1 MGNQQTATQ
10 YINQKNNDI
19 LIKENLRH
27 GSLVMKRNSTS
38 SFNGSINIKNTKTI
52 KKRSL
57 FHNSIDSNNI
67 TKRSSSLDMY
77 IRNTIEQDD
86 LSITNISYEKENK
99 YSQFVERQ
107 PSCESLGIT
116 QDNTKDNED
125 SFTISFV
132 DDVQMA
138 SPSKDP
144 VEIMYQKEKHATNIR
159 FSYFTKLVTSNS
171 WNIFNQS
178 SSPFITKIIFD
189 WDDLFQS
196 SYFLT
201 SRQLYCKDTVL
212 SLKDS
217 EQFVKVEFNILRLVS
232 LAIKK
237 GETYIITN
245 SNIDWI
251 YYSIQHFYPSLIKL
265 KDKVKI
271 ISAKEEYE
279 KYFKGEPKKWK
290 FNAFKKIL
298 LQNFDKNNVYNI
310 MYFGDINIDK
320 NIKGINNNVYL
331 KNIKVISTETLEV
344 LTKQLVLICKE
355 FERILGMTNNI
366 TMKIDKKLL

>member
-1 MGNQQTATQ
+1 MGNQQIGNQ
-10 YINQKNNDI
+10 YINSKNNDI
-19 LIKENLRH
+19 QLKENLRH
-27 GSLVMKRNSTS
+27 GSLVMKRNSVS

-57 FHNSIDSNNI
+57 FNNTNNDSINK
-67 TKRSSSLDMY
+67 KRSASLDMY
-77 IRNTIEQDD
+77 TTHQTIK
-86 LSITNISYEKENK
+86 NIFYQKDNK
-99 YSQFVERQ
+99 DEPLLIERQ
-107 PSCESLGIT
+107 PSSESLGLT
-116 QDNTKDNED
+116 QVQDNQKENED
-125 SFTISFV
+125 TFTISFV

-138 SPSKDP
+138 SPTKDP
-144 VEIMYQKEKHATNIR
+144 IEIMQQKEKQATNIR
-159 FSYFTKLVTSNS
+159 FSYFAKLVTSNN

-178 SSPFITKIIFD
+178 SSPFITKVIFD

-201 SRQLYCKDTVL
+201 AKQLYCKETKL

-217 EQFVKVEFNILRLVS
+217 EQFAKVEFNILRLVS
-232 LAIKK
+232 LSIKK

-251 YYSIQHFYPSLIKL
+251 NYSIQHFYPSLIKL
-265 KDKVKI
+265 KDKVRI

-279 KYFKGEPKKWK
+279 KFYKGEPKKWK
-290 FNAFKKIL
+290 FNAFRKIL
-298 LQNFDKNNVYNI
+298 LQNFDKNNVYNVI
-310 MYFGDINIDK
+310 YFGDINIDK
-320 NIKGINNNVYL
+320 NLKGINNNVYL
-331 KNIKVISTETLEV
+331 KNIKVIPTETLEV

-355 FERILGMTNNI
+355 FERIHAMTNNI

>member
-1 MGNQQTATQ
+1 MGNQQIGNQ
-10 YINQKNNDI
+10 YINSKNNDI
-19 LIKENLRH
+19 LLKENLRH
-27 GSLVMKRNSTS
+27 GSLVMKRNSIS
-38 SFNGSINIKNTKTI
+38 SFNGSIHIKNTKTI

-57 FHNSIDSNNI
+57 FTNDSNNK
-67 TKRSSSLDMY
+67 KRSASLDMY
-77 IRNTIEQDD
+77 TTKQDEI
-86 LSITNISYEKENK
+86 SIKSIYYQKENK
-99 YSQFVERQ
+99 DRTLLIEQQEQQ
-107 PSCESLGIT
+107 PSCESLGLI
-116 QDNTKDNED
+116 QDNAKDNED
-125 SFTISFV
+125 TFTISFV

-138 SPSKDP
+138 SPTKDP
-144 VEIMYQKEKHATNIR
+144 IEIIQQKEKQASNIR
-159 FSYFTKLVTSNS
+159 FSYFAKLVTSNN

-178 SSPFITKIIFD
+178 SSPFITKVIFD

-201 SRQLYCKDTVL
+201 SKQLYCKDTKL

-217 EQFVKVEFNILRLVS
+217 EQFAKVEFNILRLVS
-232 LAIKK
+232 LSIKK

-279 KYFKGEPKKWK
+279 KFYKGEPKKWK
-290 FNAFKKIL
+290 FNAFRKIL
-298 LQNFDKNNVYNI
+298 LQNFDKSDVYNV

-320 NIKGINNNVYL
+320 NLKGINNNVYL
-331 KNIKVISTETLEV
+331 KNIKVIPTETLEV

-355 FERILGMTNNI
+355 FERIHAMTNNI